1 MEHEIDMRGV
11 ACPMNFVKTKL
22 FLDKLSVG
30 DLLHVLLDAGEPVIN
45 VCQSL
50 TQEGHEIL
58 AQNEH
63 EEGHFRITVRKV

>member
-1 MEHEIDMRGV
+1 MEHELDMRGV

-22 FLDKLSVG
+22 FLDKLAVG
-30 DLLHVLLDAGEPVIN
+30 DLLNVLLDAGEPVTN